1 MTQSSESF
9 YNFRMSVKLFLW
21 FLHSARG
28 RNLSHTVSI
37 ADPEIVLRIHW
48 SEVIY
53 FYVVR
58 LLEIASC

>member
-9 YNFRMSVKLFLW
+9 YNFRMSAKLFLW
-21 FLHSARG
+21 FLHSARE
-28 RNLSHTVSI
+28 RNLRYTVSI

-48 SEVIY
+48 SEVIC